1 MIVVMLCKPVFIA
14 LRVRYSVAIS
24 TQFFATFGHLCAA
37 RDEPRGNSACMVLKP
52 HRHPRRNGVQKAG
65 RMCEVGPPQA
75 AVPPSRVLIRAG
87 GAQREI
93 LLCEAAGC
101 RRLKDESLSVL
112 AAKLPCAGHDT
123 SPFQAAGLGVI
134 NSRGT
139 HKARDT
145 P

>member
-37 RDEPRGNSACMVLKP
+37 CDEPRGNSACMVLKP

-87 GAQREI
+87 GAQRAS
-93 LLCEAAGC
+93 CSA
-101 RRLKDESLSVL
+101 RHRLPPEW
-112 AAKLPCAGHDT
+112 
-123 SPFQAAGLGVI
+123 
-134 NSRGT
+134 
-139 HKARDT
+139 RDADGKQNFHGSG
-145 P
+145 